1 MNGGRGLRDRQQ
13 VAEEADRSWKRLGG
27 VKIMGEARS
36 KTRARAATRF
46 FDSPVLFRREM
57 KSSES
62 RGGRRCGSSWEMYL
76 VFCVERVPRSV
87 DRRGLMYCDRGI
99 ERKCSSTFRDLS
111 G

>member
-13 VAEEADRSWKRLGG
+13 VAEEADRLWKRLGG

-36 KTRARAATRF
+36 KTRARAATWF

-62 RGGRRCGSSWEMYL
+62 RG
-76 VFCVERVPRSV
+76 VEGAGALGKCILFFVLRECRVPWTGE
-87 DRRGLMYCDRGI
+87 D
-99 ERKCSSTFRDLS
+99 
-111 G
+111 